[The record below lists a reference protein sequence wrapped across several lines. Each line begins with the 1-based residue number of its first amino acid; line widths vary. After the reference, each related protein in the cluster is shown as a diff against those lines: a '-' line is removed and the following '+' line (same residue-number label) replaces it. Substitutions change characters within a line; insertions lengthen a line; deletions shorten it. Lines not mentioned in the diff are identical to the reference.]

1 MAVTTVAQFAAE
13 LKSSVS
19 TVLEQLQH
27 AGVSKGSDLDPL
39 TEADKERLLAYLRT
53 SHGTVGGDRKK
64 ITLTK
69 KSTSE
74 IKQADASGK
83 ARTIQV
89 EVRKKRTF
97 VKRDDFVSGAAA
109 SDALTSGEVEE
120 VESPAVEVSGVDL
133 EAEARRQAEAA
144 AAAAAAEAERQ
155 AQEIRA
161 RQEAAERAAAEA
173 AAAEAARIAAAEA
186 AAREAAAREAAARAQ
201 AAAVVSEADVA
212 AQAQAAKEAAAREAH
227 ARTRA
232 EAQARAAAEVAALN
246 AAADS
251 RRRGNGPAG
260 ARRGAAAPV
269 AVAPAA
275 AVVEPAPAVVVVAS
289 APVAVE
295 AAPVAAPVVV
305 AEKAAPPVAVRAPG
319 VPMPVPP
326 RGVAPTQAP
335 AAVTPVRGVQAPS
348 LPGAG
353 ARVVKAADAV
363 AGDAQRQ
370 IEQDRRRKAAEAE
383 AAAIRDMM
391 SRKSKVLVAK
401 KPEEPKPAPVA
412 PAAAAAGKDGIKGT
426 IHRPKPG
433 TPGAPG
439 TAATAAKPGDKPGDK
454 KAVKSE
460 KLSSSW
466 ADDAAK
472 KRSAAAKGRA
482 EPPRPGGGTG
492 WRAPAGRSGGRR
504 GERNDNSNERFA
516 PQVEAQVH
524 EVHVPETIS
533 VADLAHKMS
542 VKASEVIKQLMKLGQ
557 MVTIN
562 QQLDQET
569 AMILVEEMGHKAF
582 AAKLDDPD
590 AFLEEENA
598 SEAGEALPRPPVVTV
613 MGHVDHGKT
622 SLLDYIRTTRVAMGE
637 AGGITQHIGAY
648 HVETE
653 RGVVTFLD
661 TPGHEAFTA
670 MRARGAKATDI
681 VILVVAA
688 DDGVMPQ
695 TKEAIHHA
703 KAAGVPIVVAINK
716 IDKPDSNL
724 ERVKSELVAEGVI
737 PEEFGGEAPFC
748 LVSAKTGQGID
759 ALLEQVLLQAEVL
772 ELRAPVV
779 ALAKGLVIEA
789 RLDKGRG
796 PVATVLIQSGT
807 LKRGDA
813 VLAGQSYGRVRAMLD
828 ENGKAC
834 QEAGPSIP
842 VEIQGLTEVPSAGD
856 EFMVLADERR
866 AREIATFRQGK
877 YREVNLN
884 KRQAAKLENIFEGMG
899 QGAAQMLPLIIK
911 ADVQGSQEALA
922 TSLLKLSTDEV
933 KVQIVHAAVGGI
945 SESDVNLAIASKAVI
960 IGFNTRADAG
970 ARKLADNNGVDL
982 RYYNII
988 YDAVDEIKAAMSGM
1002 LAPEQREE
1010 VIGTAE
1016 IRTVFVATKIGTIAG
1031 SMVTSGLVRRSCKFR
1046 LLRQNI
1052 VIYTGEVDSI
1062 RRLKDDVKEVKEGFE
1077 CGIKLKNYTD
1087 IAEGDQLEF
1096 FEIKEVARTL

>member
-1 MAVTTVAQFAAE
+1 MAVTTVAQFATE
-13 LKSSVS
+13 LNRPAS
-19 TVLEQLQH
+19 TLLEQLQH
-27 AGVSKGSDLDPL
+27 AGVSKASASDPL
-39 TEADKERLLAYLRT
+39 TDTDKEKLLAYLRT
-53 SHGTVGGDRKK
+53 SHGTSGADRKK

-89 EVRKKRTF
+89 EVRKKRVF
-97 VKRDDFVSGAAA
+97 VKRDDPTGASSESHDSQDVQELSAA
-109 SDALTSGEVEE
+109 EEAELQRREEEALR
-120 VESPAVEVSGVDL
+120 
-133 EAEARRQAEAA
+133 EAEALRRQQEEEAA
-144 AAAAAAEAERQ
+144 QRQRAAEEQARQEREARERAER
-155 AQEIRA
+155 
-161 RQEAAERAAAEA
+161 EAAERAAAEA
-173 AAAEAARIAAAEA
+173 AARVAAEA
-186 AAREAAAREAAARAQ
+186 AAAL
-201 AAAVVSEADVA
+201 
-212 AQAQAAKEAAAREAH
+212 
-227 ARTRA
+227 
-232 EAQARAAAEVAALN
+232 AAAEK
-246 AAADS
+246 AAAT
-251 RRRGNGPAG
+251 
-260 ARRGAAAPV
+260 
-269 AVAPAA
+269 APA
-275 AVVEPAPAVVVVAS
+275 P
-289 APVAVE
+289 
-295 AAPVAAPVVV
+295 APVAAVVPKAPAPAPVV
-305 AEKAAPPVAVRAPG
+305 AAPTLAVASLGAKPVAP
-319 VPMPVPP
+319 
-326 RGVAPTQAP
+326 APTS
-335 AAVTPVRGVQAPS
+335 GM
-348 LPGAG
+348 
-353 ARVVKAADAV
+353 RVIKAADIV
-363 AGDAQRQ
+363 AGEAQKQ
-370 IEQDRRRKAAEAE
+370 IDLDKRRKAAEAE
-383 AAAIRDMM
+383 AAAIRAMM
-391 SRKSKVLVAK
+391 AAPKKVMVAK
-401 KPEEPKPAPVA
+401 KPEEPKPVV
-412 PAAAAAGKDGIKGT
+412 PAAGAVGKDGIKGT
-426 IHRPKPG
+426 IHRPKTAAGAPA
-433 TPGAPG
+433 PGAAPG
-439 TAATAAKPGDKPGDK
+439 AAAKPGEK
-454 KAVKSE
+454 KSVKSE

-466 ADDAAK
+466 ADDAK
-472 KRSAAAKGRA
+472 KRGAAAPASKGRA
-482 EPPRPGGGTG
+482 PDVRGGWKAPGGA
-492 WRAPAGRSGGRR
+492 RGGRR
-504 GERNDNSNERFA
+504 GDRGGAVSNFTPPA
-516 PQVEAQVH
+516 DVQIH

-542 VKASEVIKQLMKLGQ
+542 VKGSEVIKQLMRLGQ

-569 AMILVEEMGHKAF
+569 AMIVVEEMGHKAF

-590 AFLEEENA
+590 AFLEEENLA
-598 SEAGEALPRPPVVTV
+598 EAGESLPRPPVVTV

-622 SLLDYIRTTRVAMGE
+622 SLLDYIRTSRVAAGE

-648 HVETE
+648 HVETP
-653 RGVVTFLD
+653 RGVITFLD

-695 TKEAIHHA
+695 TKEAIAHS

-724 ERVKSELVAEGVI
+724 DRVRSELVAEGVV
-737 PEEFGGEAPFC
+737 PEEFGGDAPFC

-759 ALLEQVLLQAEVL
+759 TLLEQVLLQAEVL
-772 ELRAPVV
+772 ELNAPQE

-796 PVATVLIQSGT
+796 PVATVLVQSGT
-807 LKRGDA
+807 LKRGDV

-828 ENGKAC
+828 ETGKAA

-884 KRQAAKLENIFEGMG
+884 RRQAAKLENMFENMG
-899 QGAAQMLPLIIK
+899 QGAAQTLALIIK

-922 TSLLKLSTDEV
+922 ASLLKLSTDEV

-945 SESDVNLAIASKAVI
+945 SESDVNLALASKAVI
-960 IGFNTRADAG
+960 IGFNVRADAG
-970 ARKLADNNGVDL
+970 ARKLADGNDVDL
-982 RYYNII
+982 RYYNVI
-988 YDAVDEIKAAMSGM
+988 YDAVDEIKSAMSGM

-1010 VIGTAE
+1010 AIGTAE

-1031 SMVTSGLVRRSCKFR
+1031 SMVTSGLVRRNCRFR
-1046 LLRQNI
+1046 LLRNNI
-1052 VIYTGEVDSI
+1052 VIYTGEVDSV